1 MMKSIGAKISYV
13 LLLVF
18 LVCCVGIIIVN
29 SKINGMEQLQ
39 MKSVRNTLQV
49 LKKWMLFLRM

>member
-18 LVCCVGIIIVN
+18 LVCGVGIIIVN
-29 SKINGMEQLQ
+29 SKINGMGT